1 MMMIISG
8 TTEEHF
14 GLVTASWRDRQVI
27 TICVDNS
34 DGDEINDGDG
44 DDFDDGDGD
53 HPNVRQLW
61 SPEPPLGLVGR
72 RR

>member
-1 MMMIISG
+1 M
-8 TTEEHF
+8 
-14 GLVTASWRDRQVI
+14 I

-53 HPNVRQLW
+53 HPNDRQLW

>member
-1 MMMIISG
+1 M
-8 TTEEHF
+8 
-14 GLVTASWRDRQVI
+14 I

-34 DGDEINDGDG
+34 DGDEINEGDG

>member
-1 MMMIISG
+1 M
-8 TTEEHF
+8 
-14 GLVTASWRDRQVI
+14 TASWRDRQVI

-44 DDFDDGDGD
+44 DGD

>member
-1 MMMIISG
+1 M
-8 TTEEHF
+8 
-14 GLVTASWRDRQVI
+14 I

-34 DGDEINDGDG
+34 DGDEINDGDGDDFDDGDGDDFDDGDG

-61 SPEPPLGLVGR
+61 SPEPPLGLAGR

>member
-1 MMMIISG
+1 M
-8 TTEEHF
+8 
-14 GLVTASWRDRQVI
+14 I

-53 HPNVRQLW
+53 GDHPNVRQLW